1 MTEEKMEIEQFP
13 SNSRKESD
21 QGSQEEPE
29 EESKRIT
36 KQVATAK
43 RIVRKKSFLDTFLNG
58 TLKVVGGYILL
69 EILIPAAK
77 NTISDIINNGSD
89 MILFGEPKSR
99 RRDRERGRGPYV
111 SYTDYYDRDRGHDR
125 DRFSDRERR
134 DRVYGRSKFES
145 DDILLSTREEAEEVI
160 QSMFDIYDQYN
171 SVSVSD
177 FLELVGL
184 PDEFTDRGFGWTNL
198 RDIQAR
204 RVRDGY
210 IIDLPI
216 PKALP
221 K

>member
-1 MTEEKMEIEQFP
+1 MPEEKLEIESFP
-13 SNSRKESD
+13 SNSRSQIEKVESD
-21 QGSQEEPE
+21 DGS
-29 EESKRIT
+29 KKMT
-36 KQVATAK
+36 KQVASGK

-58 TLKVVGGYILL
+58 TLKVVGGYILF

-77 NTISDIINNGSD
+77 NTISDMINNGSD

-99 RRDRERGRGPYV
+99 RRDRERGRGSYV
-111 SYTDYYDRDRGHDR
+111 SYTSYYDRDHDRDRYYDRDRRDR
-125 DRFSDRERR
+125 DR
-134 DRVYGRSKFES
+134 VLGRSRFDS
-145 DDILLSTREEAEEVI
+145 DEILLPSREEAEEVI

-171 SVSVSD
+171 AVTVKE

-184 PDEFTDRGFGWTNL
+184 PDEYTDGGYGWTNL
-198 RDIQAR
+198 RDVQAR

-221 K
+221 R